1 MSKITMKSTKQEIM
15 EAYEEA
21 MKKIA
26 ESESGKDDPVAA
38 AKAEN
43 DKKIIESAQMIVE
56 DNILNPVII
65 ERYENLKT
73 AIEMKN
79 KELQELYGI
88 ETKAN
93 SLVAMINAYKDKEI
107 ELKDK
112 YNARTK
118 ELDDEFTKKE
128 SILKDEIA
136 SLEKSKE
143 DLINKIQ
150 NESNELTK
158 SLNKK
163 HKREEEEYEY
173 NLKRSRKVEN
183 DRWEDE
189 KAAREK
195 ELTEREAAVKADESE
210 LADRTSYIE
219 ELEKKVEEIPEL
231 IQDAKDKAFA
241 EGKAKADKSNA
252 FEVRALKQQNDYN
265 TQILDDKVDRL
276 YSEVDS
282 LKAEKANLQAKLDDA
297 YAQMRE
303 LAAETVK
310 STGGVKILSGQNN
323 TANK

>member
-128 SILKDEIA
+128 LILKEEIA

-195 ELTEREAAVKADESE
+195 ELTEREAAVKADEAE

-219 ELEKKVEEIPEL
+219 ELEKKVEEIPDL

-265 TQILDDKVDRL
+265 TQILEDKVDRL

>member
-26 ESESGKDDPVAA
+26 ETEAGKDDPVAA
-38 AKAEN
+38 DKAEN

-128 SILKDEIA
+128 LILKEEIA

-195 ELTEREAAVKADESE
+195 ELTEREAAVKADEAE

-219 ELEKKVEEIPEL
+219 ELEKKVEEIPVL
-231 IQDAKDKAFA
+231 IQDAKDKALA

-252 FEVRALKQQNDYN
+252 FEVRALKQQSEYD
-265 TQILDDKVDRL
+265 IKLLEDRV
-276 YSEVDS
+276 ERVAADNEQ
-282 LKAEKANLQAKLDDA
+282 LKKEKADLQTKLDDA

>member
-38 AKAEN
+38 AKVEN

-128 SILKDEIA
+128 LILKEEIA

-195 ELTEREAAVKADESE
+195 ELAEREAAVKADEAE

-219 ELEKKVEEIPEL
+219 ELEKKVEEIPDL

-241 EGKAKADKSNA
+241 DGKAKADKSNA

-265 TQILDDKVDRL
+265 TQILEDKVDRL

-282 LKAEKANLQAKLDDA
+282 LKAEKASLQAKLDDA

>member
-26 ESESGKDDPVAA
+26 ESESGKDDPVAV

-43 DKKIIESAQMIVE
+43 DKKIIESAQMIAE

-128 SILKDEIA
+128 LILKEEIA

-173 NLKRSRKVEN
+173 NLKRSRRVEN

-195 ELTEREAAVKADESE
+195 ELTEREAAVKADEAE

-219 ELEKKVEEIPEL
+219 ELEKKVEEIPVL
-231 IQDAKDKAFA
+231 IQDAKDKALA

-252 FEVRALKQQNDYN
+252 FEVRTLKQQNDYN
-265 TQILDDKVDRL
+265 TQILNDKVDRL

-323 TANK
+323 AVNK

>member
-112 YNARTK
+112 YNAKTK
-118 ELDDEFTKKE
+118 ELDDEFIKKE
-128 SILKDEIA
+128 LILKEEIA

-173 NLKRSRKVEN
+173 NLKRSRRVEN

-195 ELTEREAAVKADESE
+195 ELTEREAAVKADEAE

-219 ELEKKVEEIPEL
+219 ELEKKVEEIPDL

-265 TQILDDKVDRL
+265 TQILEDKVDRL

-323 TANK
+323 AVNK

>member
-195 ELTEREAAVKADESE
+195 ELTEREAAVKADEAE

>member
-26 ESESGKDDPVAA
+26 ETEAGKYDPVAA
-38 AKAEN
+38 AKAES

-93 SLVAMINAYKDKEI
+93 SLVAIINAYKDKEI

-112 YNARTK
+112 YDARTK

-128 SILKDEIA
+128 LILKEEIA

-195 ELTEREAAVKADESE
+195 ELTEREAAVKADEAE

-241 EGKAKADKSNA
+241 DGKAKADKSNA

-265 TQILDDKVDRL
+265 TQILEDKVDRL

>member
-38 AKAEN
+38 AKVEN

-128 SILKDEIA
+128 LILKEEIA

-195 ELTEREAAVKADESE
+195 ELAEREAAVKADEAE

-219 ELEKKVEEIPEL
+219 ELEKKVEEIPDL

-241 EGKAKADKSNA
+241 DGKAKADKSNA
-252 FEVRALKQQNDYN
+252 FEVRAIKQQSEYD
-265 TQILDDKVDRL
+265 IKLLEDRV
-276 YSEVDS
+276 ERVAADNEQ
-282 LKAEKANLQAKLDDA
+282 LKKEKADLQTKLDDA

>member
-26 ESESGKDDPVAA
+26 ESESGKDDPVAV

-43 DKKIIESAQMIVE
+43 DKKIIESAQMIAE

-128 SILKDEIA
+128 LILKEEIA

-173 NLKRSRKVEN
+173 NLKRSRRVEN

-195 ELTEREAAVKADESE
+195 ELTEREAAVKADEAE

-219 ELEKKVEEIPEL
+219 ELEKKVEGIPEL

-241 EGKAKADKSNA
+241 DGKAKADKSNA
-252 FEVRALKQQNDYN
+252 FEVRTLKQQNDYN
-265 TQILDDKVDRL
+265 TQILEDKVDRL

-323 TANK
+323 AVNK

>member
-15 EAYEEA
+15 DAYEAA
-21 MKKIA
+21 MKKI
-26 ESESGKDDPVAA
+26 EEFETGKDDPVAM
-38 AKAEN
+38 AKVEK
-43 DKKIIESAQMIVE
+43 DKKIIESAQMIAE

-112 YNARTK
+112 YDVKTK
-118 ELDDEFTKKE
+118 ELDDEFAKKE
-128 SILKDEIA
+128 AILKENIA
-136 SLEKSKE
+136 DLEKNKE
-143 DLINKIQ
+143 DLINRIQ
-150 NESNELTK
+150 NESSELTK

-173 NLKRSRKVEN
+173 NLKRSRQVEN

-189 KAAREK
+189 KVAREK
-195 ELTEREAAVKADESE
+195 ELAEREAAVKADEAE

-231 IQDAKDKAFA
+231 IQDAKDKALA
-241 EGKAKADKSNA
+241 EGKAKADKSNS
-252 FEVRALKQQNDYN
+252 FEVRALKQQSEYD
-265 TQILDDKVDRL
+265 IKLLEDRV
-276 YSEVDS
+276 ERVTADNEQ
-282 LKAEKANLQAKLDDA
+282 LKKEKADLQTKLDDA

>member
-128 SILKDEIA
+128 LILKEEIA

-195 ELTEREAAVKADESE
+195 ELTEREAAVKADEAE

-265 TQILDDKVDRL
+265 TQIFDDKVDRL

-282 LKAEKANLQAKLDDA
+282 LKAEKTNLQAKLDDA

>member
-1 MSKITMKSTKQEIM
+1 M
-15 EAYEEA
+15 
-21 MKKIA
+21 IA
-26 ESESGKDDPVAA
+26 
-38 AKAEN
+38 
-43 DKKIIESAQMIVE
+43 E

-65 ERYENLKT
+65 ERYEDLKT

-79 KELQELYGI
+79 KELRELYGI

-112 YNARTK
+112 YNAKTK

-128 SILKDEIA
+128 LILKEEIA

-173 NLKRSRKVEN
+173 NLERSRKVEN

-195 ELTEREAAVKADESE
+195 ELTEREAAVKADEAE

-219 ELEKKVEEIPEL
+219 ELEKKVEEIPVL

-241 EGKAKADKSNA
+241 DGKAKADKSNA

-265 TQILDDKVDRL
+265 TQILEDKVDRL

>member
-128 SILKDEIA
+128 LILKEEIA

-143 DLINKIQ
+143 DFINKIQ

-195 ELTEREAAVKADESE
+195 ELTEREAAVKADEAE

>member
-150 NESNELTK
+150 NESDELIK

-195 ELTEREAAVKADESE
+195 ELTEREAAVKADEAE

>member
-26 ESESGKDDPVAA
+26 ETEAGKDDPVAA

-128 SILKDEIA
+128 LILKEEIA

-163 HKREEEEYEY
+163 HKRDEEEYEY

-195 ELTEREAAVKADESE
+195 ELTEREAAVKADEAE

-219 ELEKKVEEIPEL
+219 ELEKKVEEIPVL
-231 IQDAKDKAFA
+231 IQDAKDKALA

-252 FEVRALKQQNDYN
+252 FEVRAIKQQSEYD
-265 TQILDDKVDRL
+265 IKLLEDRV
-276 YSEVDS
+276 ERVAADNEQ
-282 LKAEKANLQAKLDDA
+282 LKKEKADLQTKLDDA

>member
-43 DKKIIESAQMIVE
+43 DKKIIESADTVAE
-56 DNILNPVII
+56 GSILNPVII

-112 YNARTK
+112 YNAKTK

-128 SILKDEIA
+128 LILKDEIA

-195 ELTEREAAVKADESE
+195 ELTEREAAVKADEAE

-219 ELEKKVEEIPEL
+219 ELEKKVEEIPDL

-241 EGKAKADKSNA
+241 DGKAKADKSNA

-265 TQILDDKVDRL
+265 TQILEDKVDRL

>member
-15 EAYEEA
+15 EAYEAA
-21 MKKIA
+21 MKKIE
-26 ESESGKDDPVAA
+26 ESEAGKDDPVAA

-43 DKKIIESAQMIVE
+43 NKKIIESAQMIVE

-79 KELQELYGI
+79 KELNELYGI

-93 SLVAMINAYKDKEI
+93 SFVAMINAYKDKEI

-118 ELDDEFTKKE
+118 ELDDEFAKKV
-128 SILKDEIA
+128 SVLKEEIA
-136 SLEKSKE
+136 NLEKSKE
-143 DLINKIQ
+143 DLINRIQ

-163 HKREEEEYEY
+163 HNREEEEYEY

-189 KAAREK
+189 KAVREK
-195 ELTEREAAVKADESE
+195 ELAEREAAVKADEAE

-231 IQDAKDKAFA
+231 IQNAKEKALA
-241 EGKAKADKSNA
+241 EGEAKANKSNA

-265 TQILDDKVDRL
+265 TQILNDKVDRL

-323 TANK
+323 AVNK

>member
-43 DKKIIESAQMIVE
+43 DKNIIESAQMIVE

-150 NESNELTK
+150 NESDELIK

-195 ELTEREAAVKADESE
+195 ELTEREAAVKADEAE

-265 TQILDDKVDRL
+265 TQILEDKVDRL

>member
-56 DNILNPVII
+56 DNILNSVII

-128 SILKDEIA
+128 LILKEEIA

-195 ELTEREAAVKADESE
+195 ELTEREAAVKADEAE

-265 TQILDDKVDRL
+265 TQILEDKVDRL

>member
-150 NESNELTK
+150 NESDELIK

-195 ELTEREAAVKADESE
+195 ELTEREAAVKADEAE

-265 TQILDDKVDRL
+265 TQILEDKVDRL

>member
-128 SILKDEIA
+128 LILKEEIA

-173 NLKRSRKVEN
+173 NLKRSRKIEN

-195 ELTEREAAVKADESE
+195 ELTEREAAVKADEAE

>member
-112 YNARTK
+112 YNAKTK

-128 SILKDEIA
+128 LILKEEIA

-173 NLKRSRKVEN
+173 NLRRSRRVEN

-195 ELTEREAAVKADESE
+195 ELTEREAAVKADEAE

-219 ELEKKVEEIPEL
+219 ELEKKVEEIPVL
-231 IQDAKDKAFA
+231 IQDAKDKALA

-252 FEVRALKQQNDYN
+252 FEVRALKQQSDYN
-265 TQILDDKVDRL
+265 TQILEDKVDRL

-310 STGGVKILSGQNN
+310 STGGVKILNGQNN

>member
-38 AKAEN
+38 AKAES

-128 SILKDEIA
+128 LILKEEIA

-163 HKREEEEYEY
+163 RKREEEEYEY

-195 ELTEREAAVKADESE
+195 ELTEREAAVKADEAE

-265 TQILDDKVDRL
+265 TQILEDKVDRL

>member
-26 ESESGKDDPVAA
+26 ETEAGKDDPVAA

-128 SILKDEIA
+128 LILKEEIA

-195 ELTEREAAVKADESE
+195 ELTEREAAVKADEAE

-219 ELEKKVEEIPEL
+219 ELEKKVEEIPVL
-231 IQDAKDKAFA
+231 IQDAKDKALA

-252 FEVRALKQQNDYN
+252 FEVRALKQQSEYD
-265 TQILDDKVDRL
+265 IKLLEDRV
-276 YSEVDS
+276 ERVAADNEQ
-282 LKAEKANLQAKLDDA
+282 LKKEKADLQTKLDDA

>member
-43 DKKIIESAQMIVE
+43 DNKIIESAQMIVE

-150 NESNELTK
+150 NESDELIK

-195 ELTEREAAVKADESE
+195 ELTEREAAVKADEAE

-265 TQILDDKVDRL
+265 TQILEDKVDRL

>member
-195 ELTEREAAVKADESE
+195 ELTEREAAVKADEAE

-265 TQILDDKVDRL
+265 TQILEDKVDRL

>member
-43 DKKIIESAQMIVE
+43 DKKIIESADTVAE
-56 DNILNPVII
+56 GSILNPVII

-112 YNARTK
+112 YNAKTK

-128 SILKDEIA
+128 LILKDEIA

-189 KAAREK
+189 TAAREK
-195 ELTEREAAVKADESE
+195 ELTEREAAVKADEAE

-219 ELEKKVEEIPEL
+219 ELEKKVEEIPDL

-241 EGKAKADKSNA
+241 DGKAKADKSNA

-265 TQILDDKVDRL
+265 TQILEDKVDRL

>member
-112 YNARTK
+112 YNAKTK

-128 SILKDEIA
+128 LILKEEIA

-173 NLKRSRKVEN
+173 NLKRSRRVEN

-195 ELTEREAAVKADESE
+195 ELTEREAAVKADEAE

-219 ELEKKVEEIPEL
+219 ELEKKVEEIPVL
-231 IQDAKDKAFA
+231 IQDAKDKALA
-241 EGKAKADKSNA
+241 EGKAKADTSNA
-252 FEVRALKQQNDYN
+252 FEVRALKQQSDYN
-265 TQILDDKVDRL
+265 TQILEDKVDRL

>member
-112 YNARTK
+112 YNAKTK

-128 SILKDEIA
+128 LILKEEIA

-173 NLKRSRKVEN
+173 NLKRSRRVEN

-195 ELTEREAAVKADESE
+195 ELTEREAAVKADEAE

-219 ELEKKVEEIPEL
+219 ELEKKVEEIPVL
-231 IQDAKDKAFA
+231 IQDAKDKALA

-252 FEVRALKQQNDYN
+252 FEVRALKQQSDYN
-265 TQILDDKVDRL
+265 TQILEDKVDRL

-323 TANK
+323 AVNK

>member
-38 AKAEN
+38 AKAKN

-112 YNARTK
+112 YNAKTK

-128 SILKDEIA
+128 LILKEEIA

-173 NLKRSRKVEN
+173 NLKRSRRVEN

-195 ELTEREAAVKADESE
+195 ELTEREAAVKADEAE

-219 ELEKKVEEIPEL
+219 ELEKKVEEIPVL
-231 IQDAKDKAFA
+231 IQDAKDKALA
-241 EGKAKADKSNA
+241 EGKAKADTSNA
-252 FEVRALKQQNDYN
+252 FEVRALKQQSDYN
-265 TQILDDKVDRL
+265 TQILEDKVDRL

>member
-150 NESNELTK
+150 NESDELIK

-183 DRWEDE
+183 DRWED
-189 KAAREK
+189 
-195 ELTEREAAVKADESE
+195 
-210 LADRTSYIE
+210 
-219 ELEKKVEEIPEL
+219 
-231 IQDAKDKAFA
+231 
-241 EGKAKADKSNA
+241 
-252 FEVRALKQQNDYN
+252 
-265 TQILDDKVDRL
+265 
-276 YSEVDS
+276 
-282 LKAEKANLQAKLDDA
+282 
-297 YAQMRE
+297 
-303 LAAETVK
+303 
-310 STGGVKILSGQNN
+310 
-323 TANK
+323 

>member
-43 DKKIIESAQMIVE
+43 DKKIIESADTVAE
-56 DNILNPVII
+56 GNILNPAII
-65 ERYENLKT
+65 SQYNDLKT
-73 AIEMKN
+73 AIQMK
-79 KELQELYGI
+79 KEELNNLYGI
-88 ETKAN
+88 EAEAN
-93 SLVAMINAYKDKEI
+93 SLVAIINAHKDKDI
-107 ELKDK
+107 ELKEK
-112 YNARTK
+112 YNTKMK
-118 ELDDEFTKKE
+118 ELDVSANERAEKLNNDIAALEQKKHDLIVATSVEYEELKKE
-128 SILKDEIA
+128 FDK
-136 SLEKSKE
+136 
-143 DLINKIQ
+143 Q
-150 NESNELTK
+150 R
-158 SLNKK
+158 
-163 HKREEEEYEY
+163 KRDEEEYEY

-195 ELTEREAAVKADESE
+195 ELAEREAAVKADEAE

-219 ELEKKVEEIPEL
+219 ELEKKVEEIPVL
-231 IQDAKDKAFA
+231 IQDAKDKALA
-241 EGKAKADKSNA
+241 EGKAKADTSNA
-252 FEVRALKQQNDYN
+252 FEVRALKQQSDYN
-265 TQILDDKVDRL
+265 TQILEDKVDRL

>member
-26 ESESGKDDPVAA
+26 ESESGKYDPVAA

-128 SILKDEIA
+128 LILKEEIA

-195 ELTEREAAVKADESE
+195 ELAEREAAVKADEAE

-219 ELEKKVEEIPEL
+219 ELEKKVEEIPDL

-241 EGKAKADKSNA
+241 DGKAKADKSNA

-265 TQILDDKVDRL
+265 TQILEDKVDRL